1 MSAKMAALP
10 ATAIAAS
17 LGGRTRLKRD
27 VRREW
32 DLERVVRDGI
42 PGSAIRYFVEQ
53 HGIDLRMISAA
64 TGVKGRTLER
74 RLHDRFLPHE
84 SDRLLRFVRLYLE
97 ALDVHRGDAVG
108 TARWFYASGSIFE
121 NQHPVDHLDN
131 EVGVRVAEGVLAAIR
146 RDAERP
152 IGLAAG
158 QFRVDA
164 RFSEPLDEEMLAA
177 FHGNGP

>member
-1 MSAKMAALP
+1 MAALP
-10 ATAIAAS
+10 AMAIAAS
-17 LGGRTRLKRD
+17 LGGRSKLKREI
-27 VRREW
+27 RREW

-53 HGIDLRMISAA
+53 HGLDFRLISAA

-84 SDRLLRFVRLYLE
+84 SDRLLRFIRLYLE
-97 ALDVHRGDAVG
+97 ALDVHRSDAV
-108 TARWFYASGSIFE
+108 TTERWFYTSIAVFE
-121 NQHPVDHLDN
+121 NQRPVDHIDN

-158 QFRVDA
+158 RFRVDE
-164 RFSEPLDEEMLAA
+164 RFSEPLDDETLAA
-177 FHGNGP
+177 FQGNGP